1 MFMGK
6 EGAVGI
12 AIVHENGIPELE
24 ENGLL
29 VPESKK
35 GRIKRL

>member
-1 MFMGK
+1 MGTK
-6 EGAVGI
+6 QGI
-12 AIVHENGIPELE
+12 GMAIVHENGIPELN

-29 VPESKK
+29 VPESTK